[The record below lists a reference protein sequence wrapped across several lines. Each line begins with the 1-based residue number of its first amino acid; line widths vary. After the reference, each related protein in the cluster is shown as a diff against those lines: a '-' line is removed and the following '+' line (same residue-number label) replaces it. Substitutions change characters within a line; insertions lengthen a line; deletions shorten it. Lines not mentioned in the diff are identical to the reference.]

1 MDNTPVAA
9 FGEGVET
16 ADTAPWAVNALG
28 SPGDGPPPLP
38 LRGTAVLITR
48 VGEPLGRARGGWRSN
63 VEFDIGEGYAV
74 FKEKCIARYEALIA
88 GPEAPKKPLA
98 LPGDVSIYFKRTK
111 NDPQAKTNDNSV
123 IFGLK
128 LFSRRIE
135 QARMQRVAYET
146 ANAIQFGEI
155 TAQHLD
161 VVNARRPE
169 ASPFEVPADN
179 TTAQAME
186 LDRQR
191 ELLQPQE
198 NAARDA
204 TQTASVKVRLGGMWV
219 PMEVG
224 YFVASPSNRFT
235 GSRHFFTGYIPRVY
249 AYTTD

>member
-1 MDNTPVAA
+1 MEKQSDHCVPHMLHVVSCLSLPRSVTMDNTPVAA

-38 LRGTAVLITR
+38 LRGTAILITR

-111 NDPQAKTNDNSV
+111 NDPQAK
-123 IFGLK
+123 
-128 LFSRRIE
+128 
-135 QARMQRVAYET
+135 
-146 ANAIQFGEI
+146 
-155 TAQHLD
+155 
-161 VVNARRPE
+161 RPE

-219 PMEVG
+219 PMELIKRLLSYPG
-224 YFVASPSNRFT
+224 LHVATVLEGPEASFFLVACTRTHSNIQNSF
-235 GSRHFFTGYIPRVY
+235 RVQ
-249 AYTTD
+249 AKN

>member
-9 FGEGVET
+9 FDQGVET
-16 ADTAPWAVNALG
+16 TDTAPWAVNALG

-38 LRGTAVLITR
+38 SRGTAILITR

-74 FKEKCIARYEALIA
+74 FREKCIARYEALIA

-98 LPGDVSIYFKRTK
+98 LPEDVSIYFKRAK
-111 NDPQAKTNDNSV
+111 NDPQAKYA
-123 IFGLK
+123 K
-128 LFSRRIE
+128 LTTANFLSTLQYRWKLLTVEDLRQLGDFRFEAFLYVQRAAQPEQFHRATARRIE

-161 VVNARRPE
+161 VVNARIPE

-191 ELLQPQE
+191 DLLQLQE

-204 TQTASVKVRLGGMWV
+204 TQLK
-219 PMEVG
+219 
-224 YFVASPSNRFT
+224 
-235 GSRHFFTGYIPRVY
+235 
-249 AYTTD
+249 